1 VPDAPR
7 PPVSEVV
14 HSVAVARQNALSG
27 PLLPSVL
34 GEWFNEHARVETAPP
49 YEIPLEPV
57 DPTAS
62 IQGPPRLQVLA
73 AQPLP
78 RYWLI
83 SADDQEL
90 VQVQP
95 DYLALNW
102 RERIDA
108 SGYPGYA
115 VMRARF
121 LDLLE
126 TVESGLS
133 RHHGVLKPTRAEL
146 TYINTIRPSSLWSTH
161 GDTHKLINVTLP
173 AGATYEQL
181 SFSYSQPLIGAEGEF
196 AGRLHV
202 ILNPT
207 VDWVKQEPQLTLT
220 LTARSA
226 DLSQQSIGR
235 VPTFMDQAHLAIER
249 SFLNLISKE
258 ARSAWGLK

>member
-1 VPDAPR
+1 
-7 PPVSEVV
+7 VV
-14 HSVAVARQNALSG
+14 HSVAVARQAALSG

-34 GEWFNEHARVETAPP
+34 GEWFNEHARVETALP
-49 YEIPLEPV
+49 YEIPPEPA

-62 IQGPPRLQVLA
+62 IQGPRLQVLA

-90 VQVQP
+90 VQVQT

-102 RERIDA
+102 RDRNDT

-115 VMRARF
+115 AMRARF
-121 LDLLE
+121 HDLLGA
-126 TVESGLS
+126 VEAGLS
-133 RHHGVLKPTRAEL
+133 HHQGVLKPTRAEL
-146 TYINTIRPSSLWSTH
+146 TYINIIRPSSLWSSH

-181 SFSYSQPLIGAEGEF
+181 SFSYSQALISAVGEF

-202 ILNPT
+202 ILSPT

-226 DLSQQSIGR
+226 DLSQQSIAL
-235 VPTFMDQAHLAIER
+235 VSTFMDQAHLAIER